1 MIEQNKYDVYN
12 WVLKVIKSSTTL
24 QQVRSGRRL
33 VHNFDTI
40 YSDNDL
46 ERSLWDCAST
56 QREIIIRNRK

>member
-1 MIEQNKYDVYN
+1 MVEQNKYDVYN

-24 QQVRSGRRL
+24 QQVISSRRL

-56 QREIIIRNRK
+56 QR